1 VTLRSWTDVA
11 YLPILGMRP
20 AEMRALEELPG
31 QTKDALLPLI
41 PLRPWVGSH
50 HLQSTLDRIEK
61 SYGQRPVIV
70 SVGERETAKDRPVFA
85 ELDRLREPDD
95 GFANWCEFIEAH
107 PNYIPVAQL
116 GIDPVQEP
124 GQISQLHALQRGLVL
139 HLEQPTF
146 GALGAISTIAGGLTR
161 GGDGVCFIIDFGVAT
176 ADHLQVAALALGYI
190 QTLRA
195 HSPHAHV
202 SISASSFPN
211 GFTNLLQQP
220 IYERRL
226 FNELAG
232 RPGAERLIYS
242 DRGSARAEQ
251 LSGGSGVI
259 PSRIDYPLFDD
270 WKFYRSEETGFNGY
284 VEQARALIAT
294 GDWNSDLRVWGTQMI
309 ERTARGDHSAIDT
322 PAKSTAARINL
333 HLQLQTF
340 YGRSDEAEDTEEDW
354 EG

>member
-1 VTLRSWTDVA
+1 MTLRPWADVA
-11 YLPILGMRP
+11 YLPILCMRP

-50 HLQSTLDRIEK
+50 HLKSSFDRIEK

-85 ELDRLREPDD
+85 ELDRLRESDD
-95 GFANWCEFIEAH
+95 GFANWCELVEAH

-116 GIDPVQEP
+116 GIDPSQEP
-124 GQISQLHALQRGLVL
+124 AQIEQLYSLARGLVI
-139 HLEQPTF
+139 HLERPTF
-146 GALGAISTIAGGLTR
+146 EVMGALSTIIGNLTNGGN
-161 GGDGVCFIIDFGVAT
+161 DVCFLIDFGVAA
-176 ADHLQVAALALGYI
+176 ADHLQVAAQTVGYI
-190 QTLRA
+190 QTIRA
-195 HSPHAHV
+195 HSPKAYV

-211 GFTNLLQQP
+211 GFANLPEQP
-220 IYERRL
+220 IYERQL
-226 FNELAG
+226 FNEVASQ
-232 RPGAERLIYS
+232 PGMERLIYS

-270 WKFYRSEETGFNGY
+270 WKFFRSDDAGFNGY
-284 VEQARALIAT
+284 VEQAKAVTASS
-294 GDWNSDLRVWGTQMI
+294 DWNSDLRVWGTQMI

-340 YGRSDEAEDTEEDW
+340 YGQPDEAEDTEEDW
-354 EG
+354 NG

>member
-1 VTLRSWTDVA
+1 MTLRSWADVA

-50 HLQSTLDRIEK
+50 HLKGSLDRIEK
-61 SYGQRPVIV
+61 SYGKRPVIV
-70 SVGERETAKDRPVFA
+70 SVGERETSKERPVFA
-85 ELDRLREPDD
+85 ELDRLRESAY

-116 GIDPVQEP
+116 GIDPAQEP
-124 GQISQLHALQRGLVL
+124 TQISQLYAFQRGLVL
-139 HLEQPTF
+139 HLERPTF
-146 GALGAISTIAGGLTR
+146 GALNAISTIVGGLTD
-161 GGDGVCFIIDFGVAT
+161 GGQGVCFIVDFGAAS
-176 ADHLQVAALALGYI
+176 ADHLQVAAQARGYI
-190 QTLRA
+190 QTLKGQ
-195 HSPHAHV
+195 SPFAYF

-211 GFTNLLQQP
+211 AFSNLPEQA
-220 IYERRL
+220 IYERQL
-226 FNELAG
+226 FNEVAAG
-232 RPGAERLIYS
+232 PGAEMLIYS

-259 PSRIDYPLFDD
+259 PSRIDYPLFDN
-270 WKFYRSEETGFNGY
+270 WKFYRSDDTGFSGY
-284 VEQARALIAT
+284 VEQAKALIAT
-294 GDWNSDLRVWGTQMI
+294 DDWNGNLRVWGTQMI

-322 PAKSTAARINL
+322 PAKATAARINL

-340 YGRSDEAEDTEEDW
+340 YGHADEVEDTEEDW
-354 EG
+354 NG

>member
-1 VTLRSWTDVA
+1 MLRPWAGVA

-31 QTKDALLPLI
+31 QTKDALLPMI

-50 HLQSTLDRIEK
+50 HLKGTLDRIEK
-61 SYGQRPVIV
+61 SYGQRPIIV
-70 SVGERETAKDRPVFA
+70 SVSERETAKDRPVFA

-95 GFANWCEFIEAH
+95 GFANWCEFIESH

-116 GIDPVQEP
+116 GINPAQEP
-124 GQISQLHALQRGLVL
+124 AQISQLYGLQRGLVL
-139 HLEQPTF
+139 HLARQTF
-146 GALGAISTIAGGLTR
+146 GALGAISAIVGRLTGG
-161 GGDGVCFIIDFGVAT
+161 GQGVCFIVDFGA
-176 ADHLQVAALALGYI
+176 ASEDHLQVAAQAFGYI

-195 HSPHAHV
+195 QSPLAYV

-211 GFTNLLQQP
+211 GFANLSAQP

-226 FNELAG
+226 FNEVAG
-232 RPGAERLIYS
+232 SPGLDRLIYS

-259 PSRIDYPLFDD
+259 PSRIDYPRFDD
-270 WKFYRSEETGFNGY
+270 WKFYRSDNTGFSGY
-284 VEQARALIAT
+284 VEQAKALIGAN
-294 GDWNSDLRVWGTQMI
+294 DWNSNLRVWGTQMI

-340 YGRSDEAEDTEEDW
+340 YGQAGAAEDTEEDW
-354 EG
+354 NG

>member
-1 VTLRSWTDVA
+1 MPLRPWADVA

-31 QTKDALLPLI
+31 QTKDALIPLI

-50 HLQSTLDRIEK
+50 HLDGTLDRIEK

-70 SVGERETAKDRPVFA
+70 SVGERETTKDRPVFA
-85 ELDRLREPDD
+85 ELDRLRESDD
-95 GFANWCEFIEAH
+95 GFANWCEFIEGR

-116 GIDPVQEP
+116 GIDPIQEP
-124 GQISQLHALQRGLVL
+124 AQISQLYGLQRGLVL
-139 HLEQPTF
+139 HLERPTF
-146 GALGAISTIAGGLTR
+146 GALGAISAIVGRLTGG
-161 GGDGVCFIIDFGVAT
+161 GEGVCFIVDFGPAT
-176 ADHLQVAALALGYI
+176 ADHLQVASQALGYI
-190 QTLRA
+190 KTLRA
-195 HSPHAHV
+195 LSPLAYV
-202 SISASSFPN
+202 SVSASSFPN
-211 GFTNLLQQP
+211 GFANRTDQP
-220 IYERRL
+220 IYERQL
-226 FNELAG
+226 FNALAG
-232 RPGAERLIYS
+232 SPGVDRLIYS

-259 PSRIDYPLFDD
+259 PSRIDYPLFDK
-270 WKFYRSEETGFNGY
+270 WKFHRSDDTGFGGY

-294 GDWNSDLRVWGTQMI
+294 GDWNSNLRVWGTQMI

-340 YGRSDEAEDTEEDW
+340 YGQTDEAEDTEEDW
-354 EG
+354 KG